1 MRCFTAFSVMLTAIG
16 NTRIRVSLPRGI
28 MTEEN
33 KQQPE
38 YEVEIPSR
46 DELLAAVEA
55 RLKPITFD
63 EILERFQLT
72 DERQHI
78 GVKRRLRAM
87 ERDGQLIYT
96 KANAYGLPTR
106 MNLIKGRIIGH
117 RDGFGFCRPD
127 DGGDDLFIPP
137 KQMYSVLHGD
147 IVLVQEQGKDPKG
160 RREGRIVRVI
170 ESREMSVV
178 GRFFVDHDL
187 GIVVPD
193 DSRLNQDILIPDEAR
208 NGARHGQIVVA
219 KITRRPNRRTSPVG
233 EVTEIL
239 GDHMAPGMEIEIA
252 IREHDIPTDWSA
264 ATLDYVEKLA
274 EEVPQEA
281 YKDRKDLREL
291 PLITIDGEDSRDF
304 DDAVYAEPEG
314 DGWRLWVAIADVS
327 YYVRPNTPLDKDALE
342 RGNSVYFPNFV
353 VPMLPEK
360 LSNGLY
366 SLNPDVDRLC
376 MVAEMKVSNRGKLL
390 DSSFYPAV
398 MKSHAR
404 MTYTK
409 VAAILEGEPK
419 LRQEYEAVLT
429 PIENLHSLFKV
440 LKKAR
445 QGRSAIEFETLET
458 RFIFNAERKID
469 SIEPVRRNVAHTI
482 IEECMIMANV
492 ATARL
497 IEKHEEAGA
506 LFRVHEP
513 PSSERLTNFRGFLAE
528 LGLNLKG
535 GDDPSTRDYSE
546 VLEQVRERPDA
557 ELIQTMLLRSMQQA
571 VYTPDNAGHFGLA
584 LDEYSH
590 FTSPIRRYP
599 DLVLH
604 RAIKALL
611 KKQQGPNQALEGA
624 WMYPDEQLDE
634 LGEHCSMTER
644 RADDAT
650 RQVDEWLK
658 CEYMQDHVGEEF
670 TGVIASV
677 TNFGLFI
684 RLDDLH
690 IDGLV
695 HVSNLDNDYYHF
707 DNERHLLIGE
717 NSRRVY
723 RLGDKVRVKVRS
735 VDLDERKIDLK
746 LLAAESPSGKDRMS
760 GSAGPAERRPE
771 KRPEKSTAPKS
782 KRQQKREKVGKAK
795 AKRAKVEQ
803 KRKAK
808 KQRSKKKK

>member
-1 MRCFTAFSVMLTAIG
+1 MSK
-16 NTRIRVSLPRGI
+16 NDSKNNP
-28 MTEEN
+28 E
-33 KQQPE
+33 QPE

-46 DELLAAVEA
+46 EALLEAVES
-55 RLKPITFD
+55 RLKPTTFE
-63 EILERFQLT
+63 EILERFELT
-72 DERQHI
+72 DERQHV

-96 KANAYGLPTR
+96 KANAYGLPSR

-117 RDGFGFCRPD
+117 RDGFGFCKPE
-127 DGGDDLFIPP
+127 DGGNDLFIPP
-137 KQMYSVLHGD
+137 NQMYSVMHGD
-147 IVLVQEQGKDPKG
+147 KVLVQEQGTDPKG

-170 ESREMSVV
+170 EPRDASIV
-178 GRFFVDHDL
+178 GRFFIDHDL

-193 DSRLNQDILIPDEAR
+193 DSRINQDILIPEEAR
-208 NGARHGQIVVA
+208 NGARHGQIVVVT
-219 KITRRPNRRTSPVG
+219 ITRRPNRRTSPIG

-239 GDHMAPGMEIEIA
+239 GEHMAPGMEIEIA
-252 IREHDIPTDWSA
+252 IREHDIPTDWSP
-264 ATLDYVEKLA
+264 ATLAEVDKLA
-274 EEVPQEA
+274 DEVPAEA
-281 YKDRKDLREL
+281 YENRADLREL

-314 DGWRLWVAIADVS
+314 DSWRLWVAIADVS
-327 YYVRPNTPLDKDALE
+327 YYVRPNTALDKDALE

-360 LSNGLY
+360 LSNGLC
-366 SLNPDVDRLC
+366 SLNPEVDRLC
-376 MVAEMKVSNRGKLL
+376 MVAEMKVSSRGKLQQAK
-390 DSSFYPAV
+390 FYPAV

-404 MTYTK
+404 MTYNK
-409 VAAILEGEPK
+409 VADILDGDPQ
-419 LRQEYEAVLT
+419 LRQQYEQILT
-429 PIENLHSLFKV
+429 PIENLHELFKV

-445 QGRSAIEFETLET
+445 QKRAAIEFETLET
-458 RFIFNAERKID
+458 RFIFNAQRKIE

-497 IEKHEEAGA
+497 IEQHDEAGA

-513 PSSERLTNFRGFLAE
+513 PSSERLTNFRSFLGE
-528 LGLNLKG
+528 LGLSLKG
-535 GDDPSTRDYSE
+535 GDDPSPNDYAD
-546 VLEQVRERPDA
+546 VLEQVRDRPDA

-571 VYTPDNAGHFGLA
+571 IYTPDNAGHFGLA

-611 KKQQGPNQALEGA
+611 KKVEGPSKALEGA

-695 HVSNLDNDYYHF
+695 HVSNLDNDYYHY
-707 DNERHLLIGE
+707 DSERHLLIGE

-723 RLGDKVRVKVRS
+723 RLGDKVKVRVRS
-735 VDLDERKIDLK
+735 VDLDERKIDLT
-746 LLAAESPSGKDRMS
+746 LLSAESPSGKQRLPEPKSKDKDESS
-760 GSAGPAERRPE
+760 G
-771 KRPEKSTAPKS
+771 KPKS
-782 KRQQKREKVGKAK
+782 KRQQKREKNGKVK
-795 AKRAKVEQ
+795 AKRAKVEKQ
-803 KRKAK
+803 RKAK
-808 KQRSKKKK
+808 KKTTGKKK

>member
-1 MRCFTAFSVMLTAIG
+1 MSKNDTK
-16 NTRIRVSLPRGI
+16 
-28 MTEEN
+28 N
-33 KQQPE
+33 KPEQPE

-46 DELLAAVEA
+46 EQLLEAVEM
-55 RLKPITFD
+55 RLKPTTFD
-63 EILERFQLT
+63 EIIAHFKLT
-72 DERQHI
+72 DERQHM

-96 KANAYGLPTR
+96 KANAYGLPSR

-117 RDGFGFCRPD
+117 RDGFGFCHPD
-127 DGGDDLFIPP
+127 DGGGDLFIPP
-137 KQMYSVLHGD
+137 NQMYSVLHGD
-147 IVLVQEQGKDPKG
+147 RVLVQEQGSDGKG

-170 ESREMSVV
+170 EPRQGGIV
-178 GRFFVDHDL
+178 GRFFIDHDL

-193 DSRLNQDILIPDEAR
+193 DSRLNQDILIPDDAR
-208 NGARHGQIVVA
+208 NGARHGQIVVVD
-219 KITRRPNRRTSPVG
+219 ITRRPNRRTSPIGAVS
-233 EVTEIL
+233 EIL
-239 GDHMAPGMEIEIA
+239 GEHMAPGMEIEVA
-252 IREHDIPTDWSA
+252 IREHDIPTEWSK
-264 ATLDYVEKLA
+264 ATLKEVEKFG
-274 EEVPQEA
+274 ETVPPEA
-281 YKDRKDLREL
+281 YQDRKDLREL
-291 PLITIDGEDSRDF
+291 PLVTIDGDDSRDF
-304 DDAVYAEPEG
+304 DDAVCAEPDG

-327 YYVRPNTPLDKDALE
+327 YYVRPNTALDKDALE

-360 LSNGLY
+360 LSNGLC

-376 MVAEMKVSNRGKLL
+376 MVAEMRISAKGKLRGAEY
-390 DSSFYPAV
+390 YPAV

-404 MTYTK
+404 LTYNK
-409 VAAILEGEPK
+409 VADILDGDPK
-419 LRQEYEAVLT
+419 LREDYQHVLGQVDH
-429 PIENLHSLFKV
+429 LHELFKV

-445 QGRSAIEFETLET
+445 QQRSAIEFETLET
-458 RFIFNAERKID
+458 RFIFNAQRKIE

-497 IEKHEEAGA
+497 IEENEQAGA
-506 LFRVHEP
+506 LFRIHEP
-513 PSSERLTNFRGFLAE
+513 PSQERLTNFRSFLAE
-528 LGLNLKG
+528 LGLTMKG
-535 GDDPSTRDYSE
+535 ADDPSPADYAA

-571 VYTPDNAGHFGLA
+571 VYSPDNAGHFGLA
-584 LDEYSH
+584 LEEYAH

-599 DLVLH
+599 DLILH

-611 KKQQGPNQALEGA
+611 KQQKGANQALVGA
-624 WMYPDEQLDE
+624 WMYPTEQLDE
-634 LGEHCSMTER
+634 LGEQCSMTER

-650 RQVDEWLK
+650 RQVADWLK

-670 TGVIASV
+670 TGVIAAV

-684 RLDDLH
+684 RIDDLS

-695 HVSNLDNDYYHF
+695 HISNLDNDYYRF

-735 VDLDERKIDLK
+735 VDLDERKIDLT
-746 LLAAESPSGKDRMS
+746 LLAAESPTGKDRMPGSDNAPDGGKPPHKSRKKGAKKS
-760 GSAGPAERRPE
+760 G
-771 KRPEKSTAPKS
+771 KS
-782 KRQQKREKVGKAK
+782 KKTTGKS
-795 AKRAKVEQ
+795 RAKT
-803 KRKAK
+803 KGSK
-808 KQRSKKKK
+808 KQ

>member
-1 MRCFTAFSVMLTAIG
+1 MSKNDF
-16 NTRIRVSLPRGI
+16 
-28 MTEEN
+28 E

-46 DELLAAVEA
+46 DELLEAVEA
-55 RLKPITFD
+55 RLKPITFE
-63 EILERFQLT
+63 EILARFALT
-72 DERQHI
+72 DERQHV

-96 KANAYGLPTR
+96 KANAYGLPSR

-117 RDGFGFCRPD
+117 RDGFGFCRPEE
-127 DGGDDLFIPP
+127 GGDDLFIAPN
-137 KQMYSVLHGD
+137 QMYSVMHGD
-147 IVLVQEQGKDPKG
+147 VVLVQEQGKDPKG
-160 RREGRIVRVI
+160 RKEGRIIRVI
-170 ESREMSVV
+170 EPRETSVV

-193 DSRLNQDILIPDEAR
+193 DSRLNQDILIPDEGR
-208 NGARHGQIVVA
+208 NGARHGQIVVV
-219 KITRRPNRRTSPVG
+219 KITRRPNRRTSPIG

-239 GDHMAPGMEIEIA
+239 GEHMAPGMEIEIA
-252 IREHDIPTDWSA
+252 IREHDIPTEWQA
-264 ATLDYVEKLA
+264 ATQTAVDALA
-274 EEVPQEA
+274 ETVPEA
-281 YKDRKDLREL
+281 AYEGRVDLREL
-291 PLITIDGEDSRDF
+291 PLITIDGDDSRDF
-304 DDAVYAEPEG
+304 DDAVYAEPDG

-327 YYVRPNTPLDKDALE
+327 YYVRPNTPLDRDALE

-360 LSNGLY
+360 LSNGLC

-376 MVAEMKVSNRGKLL
+376 MVAEMHVSAHGKLG
-390 DSSFYPAV
+390 DAKFYPAV

-409 VAAILEGEPK
+409 VAAILDGESK
-419 LRQEYEAVLT
+419 LRQEHAAILT
-429 PIENLHSLFKV
+429 PIDHLHSLFKV

-445 QGRSAIEFETLET
+445 QLRSAIEFETLET

-469 SIEPVRRNVAHTI
+469 SIESVRRNVAHMI

-492 ATARL
+492 ATARF
-497 IEKHEEAGA
+497 IEQHDEAGA

-513 PSSERLTNFRGFLAE
+513 PASERLTNFRGFLAE
-528 LGLNLKG
+528 LGLTMSG
-535 GDDPSTRDYSE
+535 GDDPAPKDYAA

-571 VYTPDNAGHFGLA
+571 VYSPDNAGHFGLA
-584 LDEYSH
+584 LEQYAH

-599 DLVLH
+599 DLILH
-604 RAIKALL
+604 RAVKAIL
-611 KKQQGPNQALEGA
+611 KKQQGPSPALEGA

-658 CEYMQDHVGEEF
+658 CEYMQDHIGAEF
-670 TGVIASV
+670 DGVIAAV
-677 TNFGLFI
+677 TNFGLFV
-684 RLDDLH
+684 RLNDLH

-695 HVSNLDNDYYHF
+695 HISNLDNDYYHY

-723 RLGDKVRVKVRS
+723 RLGDKVRIRVRS
-735 VDLDERKIDLK
+735 VNLDERKIDLT
-746 LLAAESPSGKDRMS
+746 LLAAESPTGKERM
-760 GSAGPAERRPE
+760 PRAEKAPE
-771 KRPEKSTAPKS
+771 PPRSKRQKKREKSTKL
-782 KRQQKREKVGKAK
+782 K
-795 AKRAKVEQ
+795 AKRAKVES
-803 KRKAK
+803 KRKAAKGK
-808 KQRSKKKK
+808 KVNDHHE

>member
-1 MRCFTAFSVMLTAIG
+1 MSHKNEQNSSSA
-16 NTRIRVSLPRGI
+16 
-28 MTEEN
+28 
-33 KQQPE
+33 PE

-46 DELLAAVEA
+46 EDLLEAIEA
-55 RLKPITFD
+55 RLKPTTFE
-63 EILERFQLT
+63 EIVERFKLD

-78 GVKRRLRAM
+78 GLKRRLRAM

-96 KANAYGLPTR
+96 KANAYGLPSR

-117 RDGFGFCRPD
+117 RDGFGFCHPD
-127 DGGDDLFIPP
+127 DGGGDLFIPP
-137 KQMYSVLHGD
+137 SQMYSVLHGD
-147 IVLVQEQGKDPKG
+147 RVLVQEQGSDSKG

-170 ESREMSVV
+170 EPRQGGIV

-193 DSRLNQDILIPDEAR
+193 DSRLNQDILIPDDAR
-208 NGARHGQIVVA
+208 NGARHGQIVVVE
-219 KITRRPNRRTSPVG
+219 ITRRPNRRTSPIG
-233 EVTEIL
+233 EITEIL
-239 GDHMAPGMEIEIA
+239 GEHMAPGMEIEVA
-252 IREHDIPTDWSA
+252 IREHDIPTEWSA
-264 ATLDYVEKLA
+264 ATLKEI
-274 EEVPQEA
+274 EQFGETVPQDA
-281 YKDRKDLREL
+281 YEDRVDLREL
-291 PLITIDGEDSRDF
+291 PLVTIDGEDSRDF
-304 DDAVYAEPEG
+304 DDAVCAEPDG

-327 YYVRPNTPLDKDALE
+327 YYVRPNTALDKDALE

-360 LSNGLY
+360 LSNGLC

-376 MVAEMKVSNRGKLL
+376 MVAEMRINAKGKLR
-390 DSSFYPAV
+390 DSKFYPAV

-404 MTYTK
+404 LTYNK
-409 VAAILEGEPK
+409 VADILDGDPK
-419 LRQEYEAVLT
+419 LRQDYQHVLAQ
-429 PIENLHSLFKV
+429 IDHLNELFKV
-440 LKKAR
+440 LKSAR
-445 QGRSAIEFETLET
+445 QQRSAIEFETLET
-458 RFIFNAERKID
+458 RFIFNAQRKIE

-497 IEKHEEAGA
+497 IEGHDEAGA

-513 PSSERLTNFRGFLAE
+513 PSTERLTNFRSFLAE
-528 LGLNLKG
+528 LGLTMKG
-535 GDDPSTRDYSE
+535 GDEPNPADYAA
-546 VLEQVRERPDA
+546 VLEQVRERADA

-571 VYTPDNAGHFGLA
+571 VYSPDNAGHFGLA
-584 LDEYSH
+584 LEEYAH

-611 KKQQGPNQALEGA
+611 KKQQGPNKALAGA

-634 LGEHCSMTER
+634 LGEQCSMTER

-650 RQVDEWLK
+650 RQVADWLK
-658 CEYMQDHVGEEF
+658 CEYMQDHVGGEF

-684 RLDDLH
+684 RIDDLS

-695 HVSNLDNDYYHF
+695 HVSNLDNDYYRF

-723 RLGDKVRVKVRS
+723 RLGDKVKVKVRS
-735 VDLDERKIDLK
+735 VNLDERKIDLT
-746 LLAAESPSGKDRMS
+746 LLAAESPTGKDRMPGADAAAGDEKPARKPRKKSSNKGKRGKS
-760 GSAGPAERRPE
+760 GA
-771 KRPEKSTAPKS
+771 KSSS
-782 KRQQKREKVGKAK
+782 KTKGS
-795 AKRAKVEQ
+795 
-803 KRKAK
+803 RKK
-808 KQRSKKKK
+808 

>member
-1 MRCFTAFSVMLTAIG
+1 
-16 NTRIRVSLPRGI
+16 

-33 KQQPE
+33 QQQPE

-46 DELLAAVEA
+46 EELLAAVEA

-178 GRFFVDHDL
+178 GRFFIDHDL

-208 NGARHGQIVVA
+208 NGARHGQIVVV

-233 EVTEIL
+233 EVVEIL

-252 IREHDIPTDWSA
+252 IREHDIPTEWSA
-264 ATLDYVEKLA
+264 ATLEYVEKLS

-304 DDAVYAEPEG
+304 DDAVHAEPDG

-360 LSNGLY
+360 LSNGLC

-376 MVAEMKVSNRGKLL
+376 MVAEMNVSNRGKLL
-390 DSSFYPAV
+390 DSKFYPAV

-404 MTYTK
+404 MTYNK
-409 VAAILEGEPK
+409 VAAILEGDPK
-419 LRQEYEAVLT
+419 LRQEYAAVLT
-429 PIENLHSLFKV
+429 PIENLHALFKV
-440 LKKAR
+440 LKNAR
-445 QGRSAIEFETLET
+445 HGRSAIEFETLET
-458 RFIFNAERKID
+458 RFIFNAERKIE

-513 PSSERLTNFRGFLAE
+513 PSSERLTSFRSFLGE
-528 LGLNLKG
+528 LGLTLKG
-535 GDDPSTRDYSE
+535 GDDPSTSDYAE

-571 VYTPDNAGHFGLA
+571 HYTPDNAGHFGLA

-695 HVSNLDNDYYHF
+695 HISNLDNDYYHF

-717 NSRRVY
+717 NSRRIY
-723 RLGDKVRVKVRS
+723 RLGDKVRIKVRS
-735 VDLDERKIDLK
+735 VNLDERKIDLA
-746 LLAAESPSGKDRMS
+746 LLSAESPSGKERMPGEAARS
-760 GSAGPAERRPE
+760 E
-771 KRPEKSTAPKS
+771 KPVAKPSAPKS
-782 KRQQKREKVGKAK
+782 KRQQKREKAGKIK
-795 AKRAKVEQ
+795 AKRAKIEQ
-803 KRKAK
+803 QRKAK
-808 KQRSKKKK
+808 KQRTNKKK